1 MYRQQF
7 ERTMSTG
14 KLIILYL
21 VHFSL
26 LFYLSDIDVFSC
38 QRPVTK
44 LGQNGVEET
53 WIIKTY
59 FTTEETFP
67 TVLRRSE
74 VVAIETVD
82 ISPIESALNDLD
94 SKTRELS
101 TMNVRYSTLAKT
113 GQSVPTN
120 ALSMAL
126 NGVVDAPVHG
136 GVALYRQAFLSPE
149 YIAQNPDR
157 MDLVQRLRNAID
169 DQVRWIPLADSREF
183 VLMHKSA
190 GASH

>member
-1 MYRQQF
+1 M
-7 ERTMSTG
+7 
-14 KLIILYL
+14 
-21 VHFSL
+21 
-26 LFYLSDIDVFSC
+26 
-38 QRPVTK
+38 
-44 LGQNGVEET
+44 EET

-101 TMNVRYSTLAKT
+101 AMNVRYSTLAKT

-157 MDLVQRLRNAID
+157 ADLVQRLRNAID
-169 DQVRWIPLADSREF
+169 DQVCHILLSN
-183 VLMHKSA
+183 L
-190 GASH
+190 